1 MQIYDTD
8 LPSQSNEKRQETII
22 KIGNFGKGAVGST
35 LFFHKILLLLIITN
49 KYKKNLHKI
58 KYPAIHIQ

>member
-35 LFFHKILLLLIITN
+35 VFFSQNIIIINNN
-49 KYKKNLHKI
+49 K
-58 KYPAIHIQ
+58 